1 MKKIV
6 FLLLALYFWV
16 SYNIVSVINNLS
28 GAVTI
33 IGDTVILRRGCIAL
47 ELRAA
52 SRTSTMQAYDR
63 EITDP
68 TTRDM
73 YVTDLT
79 ATLGCFAYDVNLA
92 KFFDRNTAVVIKT
105 FDGYWRYYMVRYDI
119 HRGFYA
125 TAEESRHIT
134 DLLRYKQ
141 NFQDLWTNRYYF
153 AYFL

>member
-6 FLLLALYFWV
+6 FLVLALYFWV
-16 SYNIVSVINNLS
+16 SYHLISLINNFS
-28 GAVTI
+28 GAVAI
-33 IGDTVILRRGCIAL
+33 IGDAVILRRGCIAL
-47 ELRAA
+47 ELRAV
-52 SRTSTMQAYDR
+52 SRTSTMQVYDR

-68 TTRDM
+68 TTRDR

-92 KFFDRNTAVVIKT
+92 KFFDRNTAVVIKM
-105 FDGYWRYYMVRYDI
+105 FDGYWRYYMINYDI

-125 TAEESRHIT
+125 TAEESWHIT
-134 DLLRYKQ
+134 DLLRYKERSADSWD
-141 NFQDLWTNRYYF
+141 NHYYF